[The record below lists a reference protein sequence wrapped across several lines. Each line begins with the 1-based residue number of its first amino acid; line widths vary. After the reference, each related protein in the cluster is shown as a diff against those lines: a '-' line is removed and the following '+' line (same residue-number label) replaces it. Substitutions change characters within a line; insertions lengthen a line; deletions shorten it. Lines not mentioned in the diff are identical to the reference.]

1 MDKATHKRAIQVLMY
16 QNRMDNPNASIRYFD
31 RVCVVGGKVYLFDYI
46 ARQAQKPGELIEEVY
61 NEEAQQIYR
70 DKPYWLTQFMNKIGL
85 NK

>member
-16 QNRMDNPNASIRYFD
+16 QNRMDNPNASIRFFD
-31 RVCVVGGKVYLFDYI
+31 RVWVVGGKVYLFDYI
-46 ARQAQKPGELIEEVY
+46 AQQARKPGELIEEVY

-70 DKPYWLTQFMNKIGL
+70 KKPEWLDQFVKEKGL

>member
-31 RVCVVGGKVYLFDYI
+31 RVWVVGGKVYLFDYI
-46 ARQAQKPGELIEEVY
+46 AKQAQKPGELIEEVY
-61 NEEAQQIYR
+61 DEEARQIYR
-70 DKPYWLTQFMNKIGL
+70 VKPYWLTQFMNKIGL

>member
-31 RVCVVGGKVYLFDYI
+31 RVYVVGGKVYLFDYI

-70 DKPYWLTQFMNKIGL
+70 EKPYWLTQFMNKIGL

>member
-31 RVCVVGGKVYLFDYI
+31 RVWVVGGKVYMFDYI
-46 ARQAQKPGELIEEVY
+46 AKQAQKPGELIEEVY

>member
-31 RVCVVGGKVYLFDYI
+31 RVWVVGGRVYLFDYI
-46 ARQAQKPGELIEEVY
+46 AKQAQKPGELIEEVY

>member
-31 RVCVVGGKVYLFDYI
+31 RVWVVGGKVYLFDYI
-46 ARQAQKPGELIEEVY
+46 AKQARNPGELIEEVY
-61 NEEAQQIYR
+61 DEEARQIYR
-70 DKPYWLTQFMNKIGL
+70 EKPYLLTQFMNRIGL

>member
-31 RVCVVGGKVYLFDYI
+31 RVWVVGGKVYMFDYI
-46 ARQAQKPGELIEEVY
+46 AKQAQKPGELIEEVY
-61 NEEAQQIYR
+61 NEEAQQTYR

>member
-1 MDKATHKRAIQVLMY
+1 MDKATHTRAIQVLMY

-31 RVCVVGGKVYLFDYI
+31 RVWVVGGKVYLFDYI
-46 ARQAQKPGELIEEVY
+46 AKQAQKPGQLIEEVY

>member
-31 RVCVVGGKVYLFDYI
+31 RVWVVGGKVYLFDYI

>member
-31 RVCVVGGKVYLFDYI
+31 RVWVVGGKVYLFDYI
-46 ARQAQKPGELIEEVY
+46 AKQAQKPGELIEEVY

-70 DKPYWLTQFMNKIGL
+70 DKPYWLTQFMNKLGL

>member
-31 RVCVVGGKVYLFDYI
+31 RVWVVGGKVYLFDYI

-61 NEEAQQIYR
+61 DEEARQIYR
-70 DKPYWLTQFMNKIGL
+70 NNPEWLDQFTKELGIT
-85 NK
+85 K

>member
-31 RVCVVGGKVYLFDYI
+31 RVWVVGGKVYLFDYI
-46 ARQAQKPGELIEEVY
+46 AKQAQKSGQLIEEVY

-70 DKPYWLTQFMNKIGL
+70 EKPYWLTQFMNKIGL

>member
-16 QNRMDNPNASIRYFD
+16 QNRMDNPNASIRFFD
-31 RVCVVGGKVYLFDYI
+31 RVWVVGGKVYLFDYI
-46 ARQAQKPGELIEEVY
+46 AKQARKPGELIEEVY

-70 DKPYWLTQFMNKIGL
+70 KKPEWLDQFMNKIGL

>member
-31 RVCVVGGKVYLFDYI
+31 RVWVVGGKVYLFDYI
-46 ARQAQKPGELIEEVY
+46 AKQAQKPGEFIEEVY

-70 DKPYWLTQFMNKIGL
+70 DKPYWLDQFMKHIGTT
-85 NK
+85 K